1 MRGVSVVSMNVCS
14 SCNRTKNSY
23 VGRKRQMNAIV
34 SGLNPYFLGWT
45 LHYVEL
51 PEIAAVVDVDR
62 TL

>member
-1 MRGVSVVSMNVCS
+1 MNVCS

-62 TL
+62 AL